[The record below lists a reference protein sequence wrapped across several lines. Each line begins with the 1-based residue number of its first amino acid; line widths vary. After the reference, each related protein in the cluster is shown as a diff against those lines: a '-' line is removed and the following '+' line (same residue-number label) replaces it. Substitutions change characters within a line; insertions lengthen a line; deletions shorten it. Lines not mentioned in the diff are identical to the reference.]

1 MQLYLFVIVIMVK
14 GIPWDDLHIK
24 EDETITKVINK
35 DPDSNTPNIEN
46 ERNIEK
52 DLISIA
58 RRTAFGLVVY
68 FFIFIHSYYNIIIII
83 IN

>member
-1 MQLYLFVIVIMVK
+1 LFVIVIMVK

-68 FFIFIHSYYNIIIII
+68 FFIHTYIIIFL
-83 IN
+83 